1 MRANWRVVKPC
12 QIPDRISLAN
22 FRETPSSDP
31 WLQQY
36 PLLLRK
42 MAKERGGTAP
52 LQRRCR
58 ELTGVSAV
66 VDGADAAS
74 FTVAGPPVDTIPA
87 GAAAD
92 WTVTFAPA
100 TPGNKTAALH
110 FAGNGVNN
118 IFEVTLAGKA
128 LSSLEVWKEFY
139 FESSVNEGI
148 SANNADPDQDGAR
161 RNLYPGFIAFIR
173 AAMDDLA
180 RQGCEPTLAGVFWH
194 TGENDTWFDPY
205 ARKYAAWMKDL
216 IAQVR
221 LDLKAP
227 ALPWFISEQKPGTI
241 WGKNIDAV
249 NRDLRAMAQAG
260 QHLYIISAA
269 ALPHERHHFGTKGTL
284 LLGQEFANAWLK
296 TR

>member
-1 MRANWRVVKPC
+1 
-12 QIPDRISLAN
+12 
-22 FRETPSSDP
+22 
-31 WLQQY
+31 
-36 PLLLRK
+36 

-87 GAAAD
+87 GATAD

-148 SANNADPDQDGAR
+148 SANNADPDQDGLENLLEFAFGLDPAVPDASLQPKWSFKGDDVVLSFTTPENVSGITYAVEYNTSLSAAGWAGIPNSATLPERVYHAPAAGAR
-161 RNLYPGFIAFIR
+161 RLF
-173 AAMDDLA
+173 L
-180 RQGCEPTLAGVFWH
+180 
-194 TGENDTWFDPY
+194 
-205 ARKYAAWMKDL
+205 
-216 IAQVR
+216 R
-221 LDLKAP
+221 LRVTVP
-227 ALPWFISEQKPGTI
+227 
-241 WGKNIDAV
+241 
-249 NRDLRAMAQAG
+249 
-260 QHLYIISAA
+260 
-269 ALPHERHHFGTKGTL
+269 
-284 LLGQEFANAWLK
+284 
-296 TR
+296 